1 MTMTPPKPI
10 GAAEFE
16 IGDLVRVRNGTH
28 DPALPAH
35 RTGLVI
41 GVIDTAPPAGG
52 RNFRARAYT
61 VQFGTSILKFHP
73 MWLEH
78 ITS

>member
-1 MTMTPPKPI
+1 MTPPEPSAGPK
-10 GAAEFE
+10 FE
-16 IGDLVRVRNGTH
+16 IGDLVRVMHGTH

-41 GVIDTAPPAGG
+41 EVIDSAPPIGG
-52 RNFRARAYT
+52 GSNDRGRSYT
-61 VQFGTSILKFHP
+61 VQFGAATLKFHP